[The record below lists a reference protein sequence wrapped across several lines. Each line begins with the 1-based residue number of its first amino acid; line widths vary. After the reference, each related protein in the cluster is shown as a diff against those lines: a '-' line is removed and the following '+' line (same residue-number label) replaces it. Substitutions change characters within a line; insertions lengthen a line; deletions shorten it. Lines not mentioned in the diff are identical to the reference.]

1 MWVCLIALDPYGSS
15 ISFLF
20 FFPVIVLG
28 VGETR
33 LMAVHHPSISLRRW
47 GLPLERSAG
56 TGIESWVSQ

>member
-33 LMAVHHPSISLRRW
+33 LMAVHHP
-47 GLPLERSAG
+47 
-56 TGIESWVSQ
+56 